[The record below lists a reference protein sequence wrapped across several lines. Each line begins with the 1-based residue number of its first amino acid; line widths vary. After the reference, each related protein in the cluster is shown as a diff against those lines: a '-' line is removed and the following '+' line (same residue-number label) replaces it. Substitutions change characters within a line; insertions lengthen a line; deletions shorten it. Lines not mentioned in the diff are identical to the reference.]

1 MPPNL
6 PEDRI
11 PTLPVR
17 LKRVLGLAFA
27 LSAAAAMTPFGR
39 ACAAESLDAIA
50 ERATKLGEGWAA
62 IAADNSISC
71 DVMAD
76 KLGKYSDDKGALVKE
91 TTAALMAASKKATPE
106 QKNAMVTKYEP
117 RMEATSNQIAAGTTR
132 CRANTKVSTQY
143 TRWLKIIRGQ

>member
-1 MPPNL
+1 MPSNL
-6 PEDRI
+6 PENRI

-27 LSAAAAMTPFGR
+27 LSAAAAMTPVGR
-39 ACAAESLDAIA
+39 AYATESLDAIA

-62 IAADNSISC
+62 IAGDNAISC

-76 KLGKYSDDKGALVKE
+76 KLGKYSDDKGALVRE

-106 QKNAMVTKYEP
+106 QKNAMVTKYGP
-117 RMEATSNQIAAGTTR
+117 RMEATSHQISAGTTR

-143 TRWLKIIRGQ
+143 SRWLKIIRGQ